1 MSKKCPEA
9 DLGTH
14 SSRLYALECITI
26 ERLTLAL
33 VATAAVVRDRD
44 VEALRRSEGAKERDQ
59 IALLLGGQFRAE
71 HQIEEL
77 NRIIER
83 QQAPVVH
90 VGRRILDAAQREGLD
105 GSVADLIQAV
115 DHLRL
120 EEALGFEIVHQVVG
134 VIGRGVAGTA
144 PALAEE
150 YLLAAQF
157 GLRGLARIENAEH
170 VEFRCRRGTPFLPQI
185 PPRGE
190 PGDPVWGG

>member
-1 MSKKCPEA
+1 MSEKCPEA
-9 DLGTH
+9 DTGTH
-14 SSRLYALECITI
+14 PSCLYALESITI
-26 ERLTLAL
+26 TPQLAL
-33 VATAAVVRDRD
+33 AATADVVRGRD
-44 VEALRRSEGAKERDQ
+44 VEALGRSEGAKERDQ
-59 IALLLGGQFRAE
+59 IALLLAGQFRAK

-77 NRIIER
+77 DRIIER

-90 VGRRILDAAQREGLD
+90 VGRRILDAAQREGLY

-120 EEALGFEIVHQVVG
+120 EEALGLEIVHQVVR

-170 VEFRCRRGTPFLPQI
+170 VEFRCRREAQFLLEF
-185 PPRGE
+185 RHRVAL
-190 PGDPVWGG
+190 GDPIGGG